1 METEY
6 VKNPETN
13 RYIKVGGPTYQKL
26 KDIYHLQTAEK
37 YKKPAP
43 SQRHASHVISE
54 ETVQEMLKMPVHQY
68 DLEAS
73 VPYTT
78 RPSLVRNLQA
88 QIPKKS
94 EGRGSRTRGWSADAP
109 QRGLDRQ
116 FLRDQCGNKCF
127 LIPETY
133 GFPICPRCVDGHCKC
148 QIDCRGLAAAKIR
161 AHQHKYEH
169 LYDAIERLESA
180 KCKKN

>member
-1 METEY
+1 MEIEY

-13 RYIKVGGPTYQKL
+13 RYIKVNGPTYQKL
-26 KDIYHLQTAEK
+26 KDKYHLQIAER
-37 YKKPAP
+37 YRKPAP
-43 SQRHASHVISE
+43 SQKHTNRMITE
-54 ETVQEMLKMPVHQY
+54 ETIQEMLKMP
-68 DLEAS
+68 
-73 VPYTT
+73 T
-78 RPSLVRNLQA
+78 RPQA
-88 QIPKKS
+88 QS
-94 EGRGSRTRGWSADAP
+94 DGRGSRTRGWSADAP

-161 AHQHKYEH
+161 AHQHKYTH
-169 LYDAIERLESA
+169 LYDAIDRLEA
-180 KCKKN
+180 TKCRKN